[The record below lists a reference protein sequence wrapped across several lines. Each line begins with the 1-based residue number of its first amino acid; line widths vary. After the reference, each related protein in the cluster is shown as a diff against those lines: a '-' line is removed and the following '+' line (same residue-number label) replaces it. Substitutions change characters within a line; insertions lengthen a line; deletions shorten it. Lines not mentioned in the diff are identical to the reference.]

1 MKMRSYWAWILG
13 TLVVLPPGTYGKC
26 KYSGW
31 QKKMICDDESHES
44 PNSSDQ
50 GPSSA
55 SEGKALAFKHT
66 NAGKMAMKSKSKSSG
81 SGRAK
86 DSGYWPDPVALEKDA
101 KANGQPAT
109 TKVAFMFLTRGPMPL
124 EPLWA
129 QFFGSEPKA
138 TTGTTSQPRLA
149 SVYLHPSPDF
159 DCAKHFKPPSPFVG
173 RCLPRALVV
182 RTAWGSPALVQ
193 AARNLLSYALHDD
206 PQNAYFALLSDSCI
220 PLFPLR

>member
-1 MKMRSYWAWILG
+1 
-13 TLVVLPPGTYGKC
+13 
-26 KYSGW
+26 
-31 QKKMICDDESHES
+31 MICDDDSHGSGPE
-44 PNSSDQ
+44 NGDQ
-50 GPSSA
+50 GPTSM

-66 NAGKMAMKSKSKSSG
+66 NAGKMAMKAKSKSSG

-86 DSGYWPDPVALEKDA
+86 DSGYWPDPVVLEKDA
-101 KANGQPAT
+101 KANGQLAT

-124 EPLWA
+124 EALWA
-129 QFFGSEPKA
+129 QFFASDEPKTAA
-138 TTGTTSQPRLA
+138 TETSQHRLA

-159 DCAKHFKPPSPFVG
+159 DCAKHFKPPSPFAG
-173 RCLPRALVV
+173 RCLPRSLVV